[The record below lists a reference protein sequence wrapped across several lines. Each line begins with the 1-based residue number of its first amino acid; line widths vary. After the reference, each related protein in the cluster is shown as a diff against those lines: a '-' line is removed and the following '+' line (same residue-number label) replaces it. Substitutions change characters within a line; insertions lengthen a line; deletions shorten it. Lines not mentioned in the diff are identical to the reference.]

1 MPEQRSKSP
10 RSRNSDGTFRY
21 AMGPQGNESIQAKST
36 VGYNDPDIRRE
47 RELRRQE
54 RDIQQ
59 RRSGTWQSSDQ
70 KIRDY
75 AFKAKVLSDQALID
89 YENAL
94 RSDPRWIKDPDM
106 ETRSLGAEIERARR
120 LRSSSWPWSRLIN
133 KRRHIIWRMHD
144 IEMGLSDF
152 AQIGNRISSHKFFD
166 EETASKMQG
175 EVRVWAAE
183 LEELKSKLRR
193 L

>member
-1 MPEQRSKSP
+1 
-10 RSRNSDGTFRY
+10 
-21 AMGPQGNESIQAKST
+21 MGPQGNESIQAKST
-36 VGYNDPDIRRE
+36 VGYNDPGIRRE

-75 AFKAKVLSDQALID
+75 AFKAKSLPDQALID

-120 LRSSSWPWSRLIN
+120 LRSSSWPWSRLTN
-133 KRRHIIWRMHD
+133 KRRHMIWRMHD
-144 IEMGLSDF
+144 IEMQISDLG
-152 AQIGNRISSHKFFD
+152 QIGLRLWGYDHFD
-166 EETASKMQG
+166 EEPPDIGGSYMQG
-175 EVRVWAAE
+175 EVRELEAE

>member
-1 MPEQRSKSP
+1 MSEQ
-10 RSRNSDGTFRY
+10 
-21 AMGPQGNESIQAKST
+21 
-36 VGYNDPDIRRE
+36 
-47 RELRRQE
+47 
-54 RDIQQ
+54 
-59 RRSGTWQSSDQ
+59 WQTSDQ
-70 KIRDY
+70 KIKDY

-133 KRRHIIWRMHD
+133 KRRHIMWRIHD
-144 IEMGLSDF
+144 IEM
-152 AQIGNRISSHKFFD
+152 RISDLSQRADFFLTDGYID
-166 EETASKMQG
+166 EETREIGASLMQ
-175 EVRVWAAE
+175 ESARMFEEE
-183 LEELKSKLRR
+183 LEELKSKSRR